1 MLMTGAAQLSEIKN
15 VSVAA
20 KRSHWKDGPSK
31 RNKRRRGGEN
41 VMWRRITA
49 AYDDEL
55 RRFGANPAMV
65 APVTRWVLF
74 GHLTKT
80 QGMAGRRYADIVR
93 NFDKYHAN
101 APGRS
106 VQSVNLEP
114 TTNRASDTTIEKHI
128 QNGTIAEYEDRAAY
142 ARRQYNR
149 LMKLLAK
156 YADPLT
162 GRNQVKDYLDTLCL
176 SDQEPPAEV
185 RENIAAVLGA
195 VAKEFGLGERK
206 RKVRAWRG

>member
-1 MLMTGAAQLSEIKN
+1 MSDLKS

-20 KRSHWKDGPSK
+20 IKAKGKEGPSTRAK
-31 RNKRRRGGEN
+31 KRRGGQN

-49 AYDDEL
+49 AYDEEL
-55 RRFGANPAMV
+55 KRFGANPAMV

-101 APGRS
+101 APRRDAKS
-106 VQSVNLEP
+106 ADMQP

-128 QNGTIAEYEDRAAY
+128 QNGTIEEYEDRAAY

-149 LMKLLAK
+149 LMRLLAK
-156 YADPLT
+156 YADPVT
-162 GRNQVKDYLDTLCL
+162 GRNLVKDYLDTLCL
-176 SDQEPPAEV
+176 SDQEPPTEV
-185 RENIAAVLGA
+185 RENLAAVLGV
-195 VAKEFGLGERK
+195 VAREFGLGEKK
-206 RKVRAWRG
+206 RKITSWRKQ